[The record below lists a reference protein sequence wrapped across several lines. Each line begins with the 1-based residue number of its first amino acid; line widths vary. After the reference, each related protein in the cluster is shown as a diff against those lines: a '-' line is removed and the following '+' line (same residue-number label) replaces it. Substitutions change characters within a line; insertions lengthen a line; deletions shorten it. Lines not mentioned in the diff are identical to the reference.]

1 MELKTI
7 KHIDEKSKEYKTQTE
22 YIVTLPHVEVRKCE
36 WVDRSF
42 TANDGKTVDISF
54 LQITVLDDEH
64 DIIAYLQDKDTSR
77 AGLYKRGTVGT
88 FELAVSMD
96 LGFKGKKSI
105 YVADFKPEEGEL

>member
-1 MELKTI
+1 MRQTI

-42 TANDGKTVDISF
+42 TSDKDGKTVDISF

-77 AGLYKRGTVGT
+77 ADLYKRGIVGT

-105 YVADFKPEEGEL
+105 YVADFKPEGQEA